1 METYHIILLVIGVV
15 LLVMD
20 FILTMMRASLT
31 YLFPHQLIARED
43 EIDKDIQPT
52 VTLINQPHF
61 QPTMYLVQ
69 VFVHMLLVCVI
80 MLIAFEFLLFDG
92 WLAVL
97 LVAGVFLLVLIVEF
111 SLQGMVFADLEN
123 SAIRFTPL
131 ARFVTIVM
139 RPFSAFFM
147 SFMGPL
153 ENVSSVLGSDFE
165 DELKSWALD
174 DREEE
179 EVMGDL
185 EQDERKMVYSIFQ
198 LSDTLCREI
207 MVPRIEVFAMDETM
221 HLVEAARRATE
232 SGHSRVP
239 IYRSHIDNIT
249 GILYVKDML
258 KIVLENGDNELPP
271 LQSLLRPTYFVP
283 ESKKV
288 TDLLQEMRAKEVHLA
303 VVVDEYGG
311 TAGLVTMEDIVEEI
325 VGEIRDEYDQA
336 EELPFEQ
343 VGEGEFI
350 FQGRIDLDHFNEYM
364 GTELDANEVDTLG
377 GYLFYVMGRV
387 PAAGEVVKLEQEQV
401 ELTVQQV
408 VGRRIT
414 KVHAIKL
421 PNASSDEIN
430 GQEDHGKRD
439 PTIAN

>member
-1 METYHIILLVIGVV
+1 METNHILFLVIGVV
-15 LLVMD
+15 FLAVD
-20 FILTMMRASLT
+20 FIITMMKSSFT

-43 EIDKDIQPT
+43 VIDDDIQPT

-61 QPTMYLVQ
+61 QPTLYLAHVFVQ
-69 VFVHMLLVCVI
+69 VMLAVVTV
-80 MLIAFEFLLFDG
+80 LIGFEILSLSG
-92 WLAVL
+92 WLVLL
-97 LVAGVFLLVLIVEF
+97 LVAGVFLLVMILEF
-111 SLQGMVFADLEN
+111 SLQGMVFEDLEN
-123 SAIRFTPL
+123 YAIRFTPL
-131 ARFVTIVM
+131 ARFVTVLL

-153 ENVSSVLGSDFE
+153 ENVSSVLGPDFE

-179 EVMGDL
+179 EIMGDL

-207 MVPRIEVFAMDETM
+207 MVPRIEVFSLEETM
-221 HLVEAARRATE
+221 NLVEAARLATE

-258 KIVLENGDNELPP
+258 KVVLENGDNELPP
-271 LQSLLRPTYFVP
+271 LKSLLRPTYFVP

-343 VGEGEFI
+343 VGEGEFV
-350 FQGRIDLDHFNEYM
+350 FQGRIDLDDFNEYM
-364 GTELDANEVDTLG
+364 GTELDANEADTLG
-377 GYLFYVMGRV
+377 GFLYFVLGRV
-387 PAAGEVVKLEQEQV
+387 PSTGEVVELEQEQV
-401 ELTVQQV
+401 VLTVQEV

-421 PNASSDEIN
+421 PNTASEEAI
-430 GQEDHGKRD
+430 GQDDHGKRD
-439 PTIAN
+439 AANVD

>member
-1 METYHIILLVIGVV
+1 VV
-15 LLVMD
+15 
-20 FILTMMRASLT
+20 F
-31 YLFPHQLIARED
+31 
-43 EIDKDIQPT
+43 
-52 VTLINQPHF
+52 N
-61 QPTMYLVQ
+61 
-69 VFVHMLLVCVI
+69 
-80 MLIAFEFLLFDG
+80 
-92 WLAVL
+92 
-97 LVAGVFLLVLIVEF
+97 
-111 SLQGMVFADLEN
+111 DLEKF
-123 SAIRFTPL
+123 AIRFTPL
-131 ARFVTIVM
+131 ARIVTVLM

-153 ENVSSVLGSDFE
+153 ENINSVLGPDFE

-179 EVMGDL
+179 EIMGDL

-207 MVPRIEVFAMDETM
+207 MVPRIEVFSLEETM
-221 HLVEAARRATE
+221 NLVEAARLATE

-258 KIVLENGDNELPP
+258 KVVLENGDNELPA
-271 LQSLLRPTYFVP
+271 LKSLLRPTYFVP

-336 EELPFEQ
+336 EELPFEHL
-343 VGEGEFI
+343 GDGEFV
-350 FQGRIDLDHFNEYM
+350 FQGRIDLDDFNEIM
-364 GTELDANEVDTLG
+364 GTELDANEADTLG

-387 PAAGEVVKLEQEQV
+387 PSTGEVVGLEQEHV
-401 ELTVQQV
+401 VLTVQQV

-421 PNASSDEIN
+421 PNGGSEEAN
-430 GQEDHGKRD
+430 GQDDHGKRD
-439 PTIAN
+439 AAEDD

>member
-1 METYHIILLVIGVV
+1 METYHIILLVVGIVF
-15 LLVMD
+15 LVID
-20 FILTMMRASLT
+20 FIVTMMKSSLT

-43 EIDKDIQPT
+43 EIDNDIQPT
-52 VTLINQPHF
+52 VELINQPHF
-61 QPTMYLVQ
+61 QPTLYLTQ
-69 VFVHMLLVCVI
+69 VFIHMVLVIVT
-80 MLIAFEFLLFDG
+80 MLIAVELLSFSG
-92 WLAVL
+92 WLPIL
-97 LVAGVFLLVLIVEF
+97 LVAGVFLLVLIIEF
-111 SLQGMVFADLEN
+111 SLQGMVFEDLDN
-123 SAIRFTPL
+123 YAIRFTPL
-131 ARFVTIVM
+131 ARIVTVLL

-153 ENVSSVLGSDFE
+153 ENVSSIFGPDFE

-179 EVMGDL
+179 EIMGDL

-207 MVPRIEVFAMDETM
+207 MVPRIEVFSLEETM
-221 HLVEAARRATE
+221 NLVEAAGRATE

-258 KIVLENGDNELPP
+258 KVILENGDNELPP
-271 LQSLLRPTYFVP
+271 LKSLLRPTYFVP

-343 VGEGEFI
+343 VGDGEFI
-350 FQGRIDLDHFNEYM
+350 FQGRIDLDDFNEYM
-364 GTELDANEVDTLG
+364 GTELDANEADTLG
-377 GYLFYVMGRV
+377 GFLYYVLGRV
-387 PAAGEVVKLEQEQV
+387 PSAGEAVELEQDHV
-401 ELTVQQV
+401 VLTVRQV

-421 PNASSDEIN
+421 PNGGNEEAN
-430 GQEDHGKRD
+430 GQDEHGKKD
-439 PTIAN
+439 TTGAD

>member
-1 METYHIILLVIGVV
+1 VETYHIILLVVGIL
-15 LLVMD
+15 LLVVD
-20 FILTMMRASLT
+20 FIITMIKSSLT

-43 EIDKDIQPT
+43 EIGSDIQPT
-52 VTLINQPHF
+52 VALINQPHF
-61 QPTMYLVQ
+61 QPTLYLTQ
-69 VFVHMLLVCVI
+69 VFIHMVLVIVT
-80 MLIAFEFLLFDG
+80 MLIAFELLSFSG
-92 WLAVL
+92 WLAIL

-111 SLQGMVFADLEN
+111 ALQGLVFEDLEN
-123 SAIRFTPL
+123 YAIRFTPL
-131 ARFVTIVM
+131 ARIVTVLM

-179 EVMGDL
+179 EIMGDL

-207 MVPRIEVFAMDETM
+207 MVPRIEVFSLEETM
-221 HLVEAARRATE
+221 HLVEAARLATE

-239 IYRSHIDNIT
+239 IYHSHIDNVT

-258 KIVLENGDNELPP
+258 KVILENGDNELPP
-271 LQSLLRPTYFVP
+271 LKSLLRPTYFVP

-343 VGEGEFI
+343 VGDGEFI
-350 FQGRIDLDHFNEYM
+350 FQGRIDLDDFNEYM
-364 GTELDANEVDTLG
+364 GTELDANEADTLG
-377 GYLFYVMGRV
+377 GFLYYVLGRV
-387 PAAGEVVKLEQEQV
+387 PSAGEVVELEQDHV
-401 ELTVQQV
+401 ILTVRQV

-421 PNASSDEIN
+421 PNGGSEEAN
-430 GQEDHGKRD
+430 GQDEHGKRD
-439 PTIAN
+439 TTSAD